1 MDLTLQQY
9 ISKSDDIHCK
19 LEGVDNLI
27 QFLEMK
33 KYISELES
41 MVKQLQTV
49 SIKIANIHNI
59 CKNKY
64 KQRLLVFKKKINT
77 LDIDVAPGAKDWTYI
92 NRNINKKSITH
103 SITPDININIKK
115 VKSLDEIPNTPIYWV
130 SDINQFAIQL
140 NGVIFR
146 GNIGNIYNKRNIQTN
161 SNINQ
166 TIICMHGN
174 ACQKLL
180 HNEPCKFYHD
190 PVELQHV
197 LVEKKISKETY
208 LSYCNK
214 HRNFVNTSWMY
225 SNIQCNQKNK
235 SMRHFGSRNMLKHE
249 FNLMQINN
257 SRSTDIDISNFRQQ
271 CMHDIL
277 VIFGLNQCG
286 LLKDYPDINMQ
297 PHFYDESNM
306 FTHLPNHTS

>member
-9 ISKSDDIHCK
+9 ILKSDDIHHK

-33 KYISELES
+33 KYIYELMS

-49 SIKIANIHNI
+49 SMKIANIHNI

-77 LDIDVAPGAKDWTYI
+77 LDIDVTPNAKDWTYI
-92 NRNINKKSITH
+92 NRNINKNSITH
-103 SITPDININIKK
+103 SIAPDIDINIKT
-115 VKSLDEIPNTPIYWV
+115 VKSLDEIPNTSIYWV
-130 SDINQFAIQL
+130 SDINQFAIHL

-146 GNIGNIYNKRNIQTN
+146 GNIGNIYDKHNIQTN

-166 TIICMHGN
+166 TIICSYGN

-180 HNEPCKFYHD
+180 HGESCKFYHD
-190 PVELQHV
+190 PVELRQV
-197 LVEKKISKETY
+197 LSEKKISKETY
-208 LSYCNK
+208 LAYCNK

-225 SNIQCNQKNK
+225 SDMQHNQKNK
-235 SMRHFGSRNMLKHE
+235 SMRHFGSRNTLKHE
-249 FNLMQINN
+249 FNLMQINS
-257 SRSTDIDISNFRQQ
+257 SRVTDTNISNFRQQ

-286 LLKDYPDINMQ
+286 LLKDYPDVNMH
-297 PHFYDESNM
+297 PHFYDKSNM
-306 FTHLPNHTS
+306 FTHLTNN

>member
-9 ISKSDDIHCK
+9 ISKSDDIHRK

-33 KYISELES
+33 KYIAELES
-41 MVKQLQTV
+41 MIKQIQTV
-49 SIKIANIHNI
+49 SIKISNIHNI

-77 LDIDVAPGAKDWTYI
+77 LDIDEVPGTKDWTYI
-92 NRNINKKSITH
+92 NRNINKNSITH
-103 SITPDININIKK
+103 SIAPDIDINIKT

-130 SDINQFAIQL
+130 SDIKQFAIHL

-146 GNIGNIYNKRNIQTN
+146 GNIGNIYDKHNIQTN

-166 TIICMHGN
+166 TIICSYGN

-180 HNEPCKFYHD
+180 HDKPCKFYHD
-190 PVELQHV
+190 PVELFQV
-197 LVEKKISKETY
+197 LAEKKISKKTY
-208 LSYCNK
+208 SSYCDK

-225 SNIQCNQKNK
+225 IDMHHNQKNK
-235 SMRHFGSRNMLKHE
+235 SMRHFGSRNTLKHE
-249 FNLMQINN
+249 FNLMQINS
-257 SRSTDIDISNFRQQ
+257 SRGTDINISNFRQQ

-286 LLKDYPDINMQ
+286 LLKDYPDIDIQ
-297 PHFYDESNM
+297 PPHFYDKSNM
-306 FTHLPNHTS
+306 FTNLTNN